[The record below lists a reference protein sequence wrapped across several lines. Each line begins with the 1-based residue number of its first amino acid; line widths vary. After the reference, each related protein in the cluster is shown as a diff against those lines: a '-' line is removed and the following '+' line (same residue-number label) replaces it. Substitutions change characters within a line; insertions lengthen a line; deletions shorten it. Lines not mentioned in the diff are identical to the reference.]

1 MKFTNLEIHYLD
13 NNPHGVRI
21 FDIEGSLVQAVV
33 FPRDL
38 FTDAK
43 KLCQDLEFSS
53 HGIYFLVGY
62 KDGSELPVM
71 YAGKTENGPERFYD
85 HRQRKDY
92 WDLAILFLAKGP
104 NFGRDVIALLE
115 QMAIEAIS
123 ASKRYQTDN
132 RVVPIPGGKKSKRI
146 VYITQTVDKY
156 FSDIKFIMGALGWSL
171 DVAPELTREDQN
183 NLWRTTRNG
192 IVGFMRISGGQ
203 YEVLP
208 GSTIN
213 MGKEPIQNEM
223 CKRRRMDLKASGDM
237 EKIAHDKWRLK
248 KVVEFKSPS
257 SAAVFVL
264 GGSVNG
270 WEEWKNGEGKKLLS
284 IRDRL
289 EETCYVPFSGISKN
303 DLT

>member
-13 NNPHGVRI
+13 NNPNGVRI

-38 FTDAK
+38 FSEAK
-43 KLCQDLEFSS
+43 KLCQDLDFSS
-53 HGIYFLVGY
+53 HGVYFLVGY

-71 YAGKTENGPERFYD
+71 YAGKTENGPDRFYD

-115 QMAIEAIS
+115 QLAIESIA

-132 RVVPIPGGKKSKRI
+132 RVVPIPARRKSKRQI
-146 VYITQTVDKY
+146 YLSQTVEKY
-156 FSDIKFIMGALGWSL
+156 FSDIKFIMGALGWGL
-171 DVAPELTREDQN
+171 DIAPELARDNEKD
-183 NLWRTTRNG
+183 LWRTSRND
-192 IVGFMRISGGQ
+192 IVGFMRVSGGQ

-213 MGKEPIQNEM
+213 MGKDPIKNEM
-223 CKRRRMDLKASGDM
+223 CRRRRMDLKASGDI
-237 EKIAHDKWRLK
+237 ERNEQGKWRLN

-270 WEEWKNGEGKKLLS
+270 WDEWKNGESQPLRS
-284 IRDRL
+284 IRNQLDKR
-289 EETCYVPFSGISKN
+289 G
-303 DLT
+303 